1 MDKKPF
7 RDNDLFARLQSA
19 ETVEEQGR
27 LAIEALLDSLSPDL
41 RAASWAAAVPHWFDA
56 EILAAL
62 LERPVT
68 DCTTLY
74 AELQTLPFVEPF
86 KARGGHNIHELTRVI
101 MLGQLWRER
110 RGEYLNLS
118 ARAAS
123 YFSRRDK
130 AEWQAE
136 HTYHLFNV
144 ELNRGPVELWTNR
157 LLSPDIGKM
166 EAGDA

>member
-1 MDKKPF
+1 MNEEYF
-7 RDNDLFARLQSA
+7 RDSDLFARIQAA

-27 LAIEALLDSLSPDL
+27 LVIEALLDSLSPDL

-68 DCTTLY
+68 DCAALY
-74 AELQTLPFVEPF
+74 AELQTLPFVESF
-86 KARGGHNIHELTRVI
+86 KARGGHNIHELTRAI
-101 MLGQLWRER
+101 MLGHLWRER

-123 YFSRRDK
+123 YFSRRDET
-130 AEWQAE
+130 EWQTE
-136 HTYHLFNV
+136 RTYHLFNV
-144 ELNRGPVELWTNR
+144 ELGRGPAELWINR
-157 LLSPDIGKM
+157 LLSPGIGTM
-166 EAGDA
+166 EVGDA